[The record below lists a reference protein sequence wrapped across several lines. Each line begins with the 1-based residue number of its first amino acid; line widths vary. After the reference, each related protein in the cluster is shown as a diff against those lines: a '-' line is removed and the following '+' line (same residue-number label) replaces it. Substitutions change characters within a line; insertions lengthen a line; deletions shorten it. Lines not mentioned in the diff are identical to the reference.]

1 MAAPCARSQLLR
13 GPVRSCDSGRP
24 FKTIV
29 RRHESLV
36 AAQRLSSFD
45 TQGVNQIV
53 PAASS
58 SIGPWVWLFPLAY
71 GLHIA
76 EEYWLHFP
84 EWVSHLSGSFVSD
97 TQFLVLNG
105 VFWLLMVVS
114 VVAIRARTSLAWL
127 IATLAATLGINA
139 ALHLLGSLVTRSYSP
154 GSITAAFLYLPLVL
168 YAFRQVLPRIARGV
182 ALWAVGLGAAI
193 HAGAMVLAGHPSG
206 LQ

>member
-1 MAAPCARSQLLR
+1 MAAPSSQRIACSAARSGHGAQPLNR
-13 GPVRSCDSGRP
+13 YVRH
-24 FKTIV
+24 
-29 RRHESLV
+29 HEGFV
-36 AAQRLSSFD
+36 ATQTLSSFAGK
-45 TQGVNQIV
+45 GVNQIV
-53 PAASS
+53 PTASS
-58 SIGPWVWLFPLAY
+58 SIGLWVWLFPLAY

-84 EWVSHLSGSFVSD
+84 DWVSHLSRSFVSN

-127 IATLAATLGINA
+127 VATLAAILGINA
-139 ALHLLGSLVTRSYSP
+139 TLHLLGSLVTRTYSP

-182 ALWAVGLGAAI
+182 ALRAVGLGAAI
-193 HAGAMVLAGHPSG
+193 HAGVMFLAAHASVL
-206 LQ
+206 Q